1 MYRVLGVQLEPI
13 SLNNRTITLAS
24 LKVPVTYN
32 LGVRNNLFVCFKDD
46 KSSYFNQSTR
56 HNRQL
61 CKAVIAMD
69 RHLGFMVSSA
79 TALVK
84 FLCDIGKNLVKKTR
98 SDKLKAP
105 DAGNNI

>member
-1 MYRVLGVQLEPI
+1 MFASKTIKVLILTKVQDTTD
-13 SLNNRTITLAS
+13 NFA
-24 LKVPVTYN
+24 
-32 LGVRNNLFVCFKDD
+32 
-46 KSSYFNQSTR
+46 Q
-56 HNRQL
+56 
-61 CKAVIAMD
+61 AVIAMD